1 MKNENSFVSMS
12 YELNRNFR
20 VKVGRLLVGW
30 SGLVLRVGYD
40 RAVLYLSKALRSK
53 SDVKRFKCQSLGVY
67 VSFYVK

>member
-1 MKNENSFVSMS
+1 MSNRSDCKSMS
-12 YELNRNFR
+12 YEMNRNFR

-40 RAVLYLSKALRSK
+40 RACLYLSKALRSA